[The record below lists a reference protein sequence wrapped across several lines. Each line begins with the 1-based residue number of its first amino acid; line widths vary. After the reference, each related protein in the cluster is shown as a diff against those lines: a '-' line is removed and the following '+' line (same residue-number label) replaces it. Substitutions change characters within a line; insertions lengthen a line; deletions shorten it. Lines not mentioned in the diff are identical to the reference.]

1 MQDVVQ
7 HLAPLPNTLFQRDNA
22 AWVGTGASVNPMAK
36 PARRHESINTRTVFE
51 HHPLFVAA
59 DFSALYGSDDVDH
72 TPTTW
77 EGGDIH
83 VLGGGAVMI
92 GMGERTTPMG
102 VETLARRVIA
112 AGSADRVLA
121 VEMPKARSAMH
132 LDTLITMLDARTF
145 VAYPYFD
152 LDATRLWKLTSEDG
166 GATLDIERRVGLRPA
181 LAELT
186 GRDVRV
192 LQADE
197 DPRAAAREQW
207 NDADNYLAVA
217 PGVVLGY
224 DRNVTTNTMLRH
236 HGIEVVTVPGAELG
250 RGRGGARC
258 MTCPVRRDP
267 LPANR
272 KEGHAMTVS
281 APATRSLLTGYDID
295 RRQFLD
301 LLELAVRLRADK
313 RAGHEQQVLTGRNI
327 ALIFQKN
334 STRTRSSFEVAAF
347 DQGAHVTYLGPEGS
361 HLGREES
368 VADTAQ
374 VLGRLYDGIEF
385 RGFDQ
390 GVVDEFAAHAGVP
403 VWNGLTDQWH
413 PTQML
418 ADVLTMRDFHT
429 GDLDAIAYCFLG
441 DGRSNVARSLLVT
454 GALLGLDVRIAAP
467 RQLWPPDDVR
477 VLAARLADGSGA
489 RVTVTDELH
498 AALDGA
504 GFVYTDV
511 WVSMGEA
518 DSEWATRVPALVPYR
533 TSRRTGCTRSQPFS
547 SRPWH
552 AELARQS
559 RF

>member
-267 LPANR
+267 LPA
-272 KEGHAMTVS
+272 
-281 APATRSLLTGYDID
+281 
-295 RRQFLD
+295 
-301 LLELAVRLRADK
+301 
-313 RAGHEQQVLTGRNI
+313 
-327 ALIFQKN
+327 
-334 STRTRSSFEVAAF
+334 
-347 DQGAHVTYLGPEGS
+347 
-361 HLGREES
+361 
-368 VADTAQ
+368 
-374 VLGRLYDGIEF
+374 
-385 RGFDQ
+385 
-390 GVVDEFAAHAGVP
+390 
-403 VWNGLTDQWH
+403 
-413 PTQML
+413 
-418 ADVLTMRDFHT
+418 
-429 GDLDAIAYCFLG
+429 
-441 DGRSNVARSLLVT
+441 
-454 GALLGLDVRIAAP
+454 
-467 RQLWPPDDVR
+467 
-477 VLAARLADGSGA
+477 
-489 RVTVTDELH
+489 
-498 AALDGA
+498 
-504 GFVYTDV
+504 
-511 WVSMGEA
+511 
-518 DSEWATRVPALVPYR
+518 
-533 TSRRTGCTRSQPFS
+533 
-547 SRPWH
+547 
-552 AELARQS
+552 
-559 RF
+559 